1 MDFHRAAG
9 DPGDAAICLH
19 RRRTRA
25 ATVELV
31 AAAALWISTDYVLAR
46 AWNSVAMPDPLRRVW
61 TPRFGSLQSPQPH
74 RPTPPR
80 SHRRALGRH
89 DTRRAG
95 TTPAPPTPTT
105 PPCRNVHG

>member
-61 TPRFGSLQSPQPH
+61 TPRFGSLQSPQSRRRSP
-74 RPTPPR
+74 RR
-80 SHRRALGRH
+80 SHGRSLGRH

-95 TTPAPPTPTT
+95 TIPAAHTRTL
-105 PPCRNVHG
+105 RL